1 MDVFKEILNFS
12 LVDFADVFLVALL
25 LYSSYKLLRGTVA
38 INIFIGIILIYLTWR
53 ITDFLNMKL
62 LSIII
67 DGFMSV
73 GIIALIVVF
82 QPEIRKFLLMIGS
95 ANISKKGSFIE
106 KFNFI
111 KNQENINTDINS
123 IVKASQNM
131 AESKTGALII
141 IERNNSLNFLLETG
155 DQMNISVTQPILE
168 K

>member
-95 ANISKKGSFIE
+95 ANISKKVLSL
-106 KFNFI
+106 K
-111 KNQENINTDINS
+111 NS
-123 IVKASQNM
+123 I
-131 AESKTGALII
+131 L
-141 IERNNSLNFLLETG
+141 
-155 DQMNISVTQPILE
+155 
-168 K
+168 